1 MPVTRQFAV
10 HGADPVLVEVEG
22 QELEIHGENAGIGP
36 VGRSARTEPR
46 SFDESL
52 RSVRSAAMEA
62 MRVFREDLGPSEVKL
77 TFAVKMTAEM
87 NAVIAKT
94 AYEGNFGVEL
104 VWRREDSA
112 PK

>member
-10 HGADPVLVEVEG
+10 HGADPVLIEVDG
-22 QELEIHGENAGIGP
+22 QDLEIHGESAGIGP
-36 VGRSARTEPR
+36 VGRSGRTEPR
-46 SFDESL
+46 SFEESL
-52 RSVRSAAMEA
+52 RSVRAAAVEA

-94 AYEGNFGVEL
+94 AYEGNLGVEL

-112 PK
+112 PR

>member
-1 MPVTRQFAV
+1 M
-10 HGADPVLVEVEG
+10 
-22 QELEIHGENAGIGP
+22 
-36 VGRSARTEPR
+36 
-46 SFDESL
+46 
-52 RSVRSAAMEA
+52 
-62 MRVFREDLGPSEVKL
+62 FREDLGPSEVKL